1 MKRKTSWETITLRGR
16 PGLGG
21 SRSSA
26 FCSFRCAS
34 GTEAAKTRDFKLC
47 NLPSNLGLRQDL
59 RYLVDLLNPY
69 RNRRNKA
76 GFGACRVKVGKFYP
90 RASL

>member
-1 MKRKTSWETITLRGR
+1 M
-16 PGLGG
+16 
-21 SRSSA
+21 
-26 FCSFRCAS
+26 
-34 GTEAAKTRDFKLC
+34 RDFKPC

-76 GFGACRVKVGKFYP
+76 DIAAIRIKFRKFYP
-90 RASL
+90 QQAYSS